1 MQTGWGISKKTS
13 VKRCVTVTVI
23 MLLVGMLFGCGN
35 THPDKQNASA
45 TDGSSKSALFDD
57 ASATGNPLVTEQKA
71 GMFQNNDLGSTQG
84 ATTAQIGDNIS
95 SPPEGRLEPSSATPH
110 GSSVS
115 GVENVS
121 GPFGPF
127 PSESPSTISRPSPN
141 AIAPPP
147 EAPETPRGPF
157 GPFPD
162 SQ

>member
-13 VKRCVTVTVI
+13 VKSCVTMIVI
-23 MLLVGMLFGCGN
+23 MLLVGMLSGCGN
-35 THPDKQNASA
+35 NPSDKQKTSTAG
-45 TDGSSKSALFDD
+45 GSSKAALFND
-57 ASATGNPLVTEQKA
+57 ASATGNPLAAEQNA
-71 GMFQNNDLGSTQG
+71 GIFQSNDSGSTQG
-84 ATTAQIGDNIS
+84 ATTVQIGDNIS
-95 SPPEGRLEPSSATPH
+95 SPPEGSLEPSSATPH

-127 PSESPSTISRPSPN
+127 PSESGTISRPSPN
-141 AIAPPP
+141 DTAPPP